1 MFENYISNEDK
12 RLLKLFNKYDKII
25 SWISNE
31 IKDLNES
38 CGMMVSTISKENF
51 SVITEEM
58 EKYFKGR
65 DEFEIAIDWNLNCEL
80 FEVDWDYE

>member
-1 MFENYISNEDK
+1 MFESYISNEDK
-12 RLLKLFNKYDKII
+12 RLLHLFNKYDKII

-38 CGMMVSTISKENF
+38 CGVMVSTISKENF

-65 DEFEIAIDWNLNCEL
+65 DEFEIAIDWNLSCEL
-80 FEVDWDYE
+80 IEVDWDYE

>member
-12 RLLKLFNKYDKII
+12 RLLNLFNKYDDIVN
-25 SWISNE
+25 WITKE
-31 IKDLNES
+31 IKYSNES
-38 CGMMVSTISKENF
+38 CGVIRSTISKEDF

-65 DEFEIAIDWNLNCEL
+65 EEFNIETDWNLNCEL
-80 FEVDWDYE
+80 FEVDWNC